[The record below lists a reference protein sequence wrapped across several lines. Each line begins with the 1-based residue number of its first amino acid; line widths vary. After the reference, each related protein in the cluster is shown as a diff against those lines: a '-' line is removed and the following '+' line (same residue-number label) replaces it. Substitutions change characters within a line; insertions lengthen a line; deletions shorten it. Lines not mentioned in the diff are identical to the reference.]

1 MNRVERRRHIPTS
14 FGADQSRQ
22 VIKNAIFL
30 DRDGVI
36 VEDTNYIS
44 SPEELILIPD
54 VIPVLKKLQHSFRL
68 IVVTNQSG
76 VARGYFTEDDL
87 FAINERVI
95 QMLADYDIGLD
106 AVYYCP
112 HHPKVGQDEYR
123 IECECRKPKP
133 GLLRLATEEF
143 NIELEK
149 SFLIGDQ
156 ETDIQAG
163 RAMGIKTIKINRNE
177 PESPDK
183 SGADFI
189 INSFDEVSSIIRSN
203 IDFQTFHHY

>member
-1 MNRVERRRHIPTS
+1 MSLNKNDNIRYTAERRRHIPTT
-14 FGADQSRQ
+14 FGANQSRE
-22 VIKNAIFL
+22 VIKRAIFL

-36 VEDTNYIS
+36 VEDTGYIS
-44 SPEELILIPD
+44 SPGELILFPD

-76 VARGYFTEDDL
+76 VARGYFTEKDL

-106 AVYYCP
+106 AIYYCP
-112 HHPKVGQDEYR
+112 HHPKVGKDEYR
-123 IECECRKPKP
+123 IDCECRKPKP
-133 GLLRLATEEF
+133 GLLRIATEEF
-143 NIELEK
+143 NIELDK

-163 RAMGIKTIKINRNE
+163 RAIGIKTIKINRTDR
-177 PESPDK
+177 ESPDE

-189 INSFDEVSSIIRSN
+189 INTFGDVSN
-203 IDFQTFHHY
+203 IIGT

>member
-1 MNRVERRRHIPTS
+1 MPSKRNDSSEYAEERRKHIPTT
-14 FGADQSRQ
+14 FGADQSREL
-22 VIKNAIFL
+22 IKNAIFL

-36 VEDTNYIS
+36 VEDTGYIS
-44 SPEELILIPD
+44 SPEELILFPD

-76 VARGYFTEDDL
+76 VARGYFTEEDL

-95 QMLADYDIGLD
+95 QMLADYGIGLD
-106 AVYYCP
+106 AIYYCP
-112 HHPKVGQDEYR
+112 HHPKVGKDEYR
-123 IECECRKPKP
+123 IECDCRKPKP
-133 GLLRLATEEF
+133 GLLRLAAEEF
-143 NIELEK
+143 GIELNK

-163 RAMGIKTIKINRNE
+163 RALGIKTIKINRNE
-177 PESPDK
+177 QESADE

-189 INSFDEVSSIIRSN
+189 INTFGEVSNIIV
-203 IDFQTFHHY
+203 T

>member
-1 MNRVERRRHIPTS
+1 VLHTVDRRRHITTT
-14 FGADQSRQ
+14 FGRDQSRE

-36 VEDTNYIS
+36 VEDTGYIS

-76 VARGYFTEDDL
+76 VARGYFTEEDL
-87 FAINERVI
+87 FAINEKVI

-106 AVYYCP
+106 AIYYCP
-112 HHPKVGQDEYR
+112 HHPTVGNDEYR
-123 IECECRKPKP
+123 VECECGKPKP
-133 GLLRLATEEF
+133 GLLRIATEEF
-143 NIELEK
+143 NIELDK
-149 SFLIGDQ
+149 SFLIGDK

-163 RAMGIKTIKINRNE
+163 RALGIKTIKINRTDSE
-177 PESPDK
+177 TRDK

-189 INSFDEVSSIIRSN
+189 INSFDEVSNIIR
-203 IDFQTFHHY
+203 I

>member
-1 MNRVERRRHIPTS
+1 MSAERNDISEYTVERRRHIPTT

-22 VIKNAIFL
+22 LNKNAIFL

-36 VEDTNYIS
+36 VEDTGYIS

-76 VARGYFTEDDL
+76 VARGYFTEEDL

-95 QMLADYDIGLD
+95 QMLADYGIGLD
-106 AVYYCP
+106 AIYYCP
-112 HHPKVGQDEYR
+112 HHPKVGKDEYR

-133 GLLRLATEEF
+133 GLLRQATEEF

-163 RAMGIKTIKINRNE
+163 RALGIKTIKINRTDR
-177 PESPDK
+177 ESPDK

-189 INSFDEVSSIIRSN
+189 INSFDEVSSIIR
-203 IDFQTFHHY
+203 T

>member
-1 MNRVERRRHIPTS
+1 MSFKKNDNTNYTEKRRRHIPTA
-14 FGADQSRQ
+14 FGKDQSREML
-22 VIKNAIFL
+22 KKAIFL

-36 VEDTNYIS
+36 VEDTGYIS
-44 SPEELILIPD
+44 SPEELILFPD

-95 QMLADYDIGLD
+95 QMLADYGIGLD
-106 AVYYCP
+106 AIYYCP
-112 HHPKVGQDEYR
+112 HHPEVGKDEYR
-123 IECECRKPKP
+123 IKCECRKPKP
-133 GLLRLATEEF
+133 GLLLLAAEEF
-143 NIELEK
+143 GIELDK

-163 RAMGIKTIKINRNE
+163 RAIGIKTIKINLNDR
-177 PESPDK
+177 ESPDE
-183 SGADFI
+183 SGADYTIDIF
-189 INSFDEVSSIIRSN
+189 SEVSNIIGP
-203 IDFQTFHHY
+203 

>member
-1 MNRVERRRHIPTS
+1 VLHTIDRKRHIPTT
-14 FGADQSRQ
+14 FGANQSRE

-36 VEDTNYIS
+36 VEDTGYIS

-68 IVVTNQSG
+68 IAVTNQSG

-106 AVYYCP
+106 AIYYCP
-112 HHPKVGQDEYR
+112 HHPKVGKDEYR

-133 GLLRLATEEF
+133 GLLRQATEEF

-163 RAMGIKTIKINRNE
+163 RALGIKTIKINRTDR
-177 PESPDK
+177 ESPDE

-189 INSFDEVSSIIRSN
+189 INTFSEISSIIK
-203 IDFQTFHHY
+203 I